1 MLRSLLLASVALA
14 TSATAALA
22 QTPAAAPA
30 PAAPAAPAAPPVLSQ
45 VVVYD
50 ANQLISQSAAGADMR
65 TKLTAINDQI
75 RRELEPDQRQLQS
88 ELAAIR
94 GTSVADAQTP
104 AAQQRQE
111 SFQRLYQQFQAKQ
124 ERLGAV
130 MELTERNALG
140 SFSQALA
147 PVLRATMLARGGLVA
162 MQTSSVDAYVP
173 GIDMTAD
180 LVTRLNAAT
189 RTINVTRATLPTQ
202 GAAPAA
208 SGAPA
213 ATPARPPSATPAPAA
228 PGPLPRQP
236 AAPRPAPP
244 R

>member
-1 MLRSLLLASVALA
+1 MIRNLLLASAAFVA
-14 TSATAALA
+14 TGTTALA
-22 QTPAAAPA
+22 QTPAPAPAPA
-30 PAAPAAPAAPPVLSQ
+30 PAAAPVPSP

-50 ANQLISQSAAGADMR
+50 VNQLITQSAAGTDMR

-94 GTSVADAQTP
+94 ATSVADAQTP

-111 SFQRLYQQFQAKQ
+111 SFQRLYQQFEAKR

-140 SFSQALA
+140 AFSTALA
-147 PVLRATMLARGGLVA
+147 PVLRATMISRNGLVA
-162 MQTSSVDAYVP
+162 MQTGSVDAFVP
-173 GIDMTAD
+173 GIDITTD

-189 RTINVTRATLPTQ
+189 RTIAVTRATLPTQ

-208 SGAPA
+208 GAAP
-213 ATPARPPSATPAPAA
+213 TPTPVPAA
-228 PGPLPRQP
+228 PGALPRQP
-236 AAPRPAPP
+236 ARPTPP

>member
-1 MLRSLLLASVALA
+1 MIRSFLLASVAIA
-14 TSATAALA
+14 ASATAAYA
-22 QTPAAAPA
+22 QTQPAT
-30 PAAPAAPAAPPVLSQ
+30 PAAPAAPVAAPPVLSQ
-45 VVVYD
+45 IVVYD
-50 ANQLISQSAAGADMR
+50 VNQLITQSAAGGDMR

-94 GTSVADAQTP
+94 ATSVADAQAP
-104 AAQQRQE
+104 AAQARQE
-111 SFQRLYQQFQAKQ
+111 SFQRLYAQFQQKQ

-130 MELTERNALG
+130 MELTERNALA

-147 PVLRATMLARGGLVA
+147 PVLRATMLARNGLVA
-162 MQTSSVDAYVP
+162 MQTNNVDAYVP
-173 GIDMTAD
+173 GIEITAD

-189 RTINVTRATLPTQ
+189 RTVTVTRATLPTAAAAPTP

-208 SGAPA
+208 APRPA
-213 ATPARPPSATPAPAA
+213 ATPVPAA

-236 AAPRPAPP
+236 ARPTPP

>member
-1 MLRSLLLASVALA
+1 MIRSILLATVALA
-14 TSATAALA
+14 VSGTAALA
-22 QTPAAAPA
+22 QTPPA
-30 PAAPAAPAAPPVLSQ
+30 AAPAAPVASP

-50 ANQLISQSAAGADMR
+50 VNQLIAQSAAGTDMR
-65 TKLTAINDQI
+65 NKLQAINEQI

-94 GTSVADAQTP
+94 ATSVADAQAP

-111 SFQRLYQQFQAKQ
+111 SFQRLYQQFETKR

-140 SFSQALA
+140 AFSTALA
-147 PVLRATMLARGGLVA
+147 PVLRATMISRNGLVA
-162 MQTSSVDAYVP
+162 LQAGSVDAFVP
-173 GIDMTAD
+173 GIDITAD

-189 RTINVTRATLPTQ
+189 RTIAVTRATLPTQ

-208 SGAPA
+208 PAA
-213 ATPARPPSATPAPAA
+213 ATPTPVPAA
-228 PGPLPRQP
+228 PGALPRQP
-236 AAPRPAPP
+236 ARPTPP

>member
-1 MLRSLLLASVALA
+1 MIRSLLLASVAIAASA
-14 TSATAALA
+14 TSAFA
-22 QTPAAAPA
+22 QTP
-30 PAAPAAPAAPPVLSQ
+30 PAAPAAAPPVLSQ
-45 VVVYD
+45 IVVYD
-50 ANQLISQSAAGADMR
+50 VNQLITQSAAGIDMR
-65 TKLTAINDQI
+65 AKLQAINEQI

-88 ELAAIR
+88 ELTAIR

-111 SFQRLYQQFQAKQ
+111 SFQRLYAQFQQKQ

-140 SFSQALA
+140 TFSQALA
-147 PVLRATMLARGGLVA
+147 PVLRATMLARNALVA
-162 MQTSSVDAYVP
+162 MQTSNVDAYVP
-173 GIDMTAD
+173 GIEITAD
-180 LVTRLNAAT
+180 VVTRLNATT

-208 SGAPA
+208 GAAAPA
-213 ATPARPPSATPAPAA
+213 ATPVPA
-228 PGPLPRQP
+228 GGTLPRQP
-236 AAPRPAPP
+236 ARPTPP

>member
-1 MLRSLLLASVALA
+1 MIRSILLASAALIA
-14 TSATAALA
+14 SSTAAFA
-22 QTPAAAPA
+22 QTPTPVPAAPPA
-30 PAAPAAPAAPPVLSQ
+30 PAAPVASP

-50 ANQLISQSAAGADMR
+50 VNQLITQSAAGGDMR
-65 TKLTAINDQI
+65 TKLSAINDQI

-94 GTSVADAQTP
+94 ATSVADAQTP

-111 SFQRLYQQFQAKQ
+111 SFQRLYQQFEAKR
-124 ERLGAV
+124 ERLGAI

-140 SFSQALA
+140 SFSTALA
-147 PVLRATMLARGGLVA
+147 PVLRATMIARNGLVA
-162 MQTSSVDAYVP
+162 LQAGSVDAFVP
-173 GIDMTAD
+173 GIDITAD

-189 RTINVTRATLPTQ
+189 RTVAVTRATLPTQ

-208 SGAPA
+208 GTPTPTPTPVPVPGALPRA
-213 ATPARPPSATPAPAA
+213 PARPT
-228 PGPLPRQP
+228 
-236 AAPRPAPP
+236 PP

>member
-1 MLRSLLLASVALA
+1 MIRSLLLASVALFA
-14 TSATAALA
+14 SGTAAFA
-22 QTPAAAPA
+22 QT
-30 PAAPAAPAAPPVLSQ
+30 PAAPAAPAAAAPVASP

-50 ANQLISQSAAGADMR
+50 VNQLITQSAAGIDMR

-88 ELAAIR
+88 EIAAIR
-94 GTSVADAQTP
+94 ATSVADAQTP

-111 SFQRLYQQFQAKQ
+111 NVQRLYQQFEAKR

-140 SFSQALA
+140 AFSTALA
-147 PVLRATMLARGGLVA
+147 PVLRATMIARNGLVA
-162 MQTSSVDAYVP
+162 MQTGAVDAFVP
-173 GIDMTAD
+173 GIDITAD

-189 RTINVTRATLPTQ
+189 RTIAVTRATLPTQ
-202 GAAPAA
+202 GAAPT
-208 SGAPA
+208 A
-213 ATPARPPSATPAPAA
+213 ATPAGATPTPVPAPGALPRAPA
-228 PGPLPRQP
+228 
-236 AAPRPAPP
+236 RPTPP

>member
-1 MLRSLLLASVALA
+1 MIRSILLASAALIA
-14 TSATAALA
+14 SSTAAFA
-22 QTPAAAPA
+22 QTPTPV
-30 PAAPAAPAAPPVLSQ
+30 PAAPAAPAAPVASP

-50 ANQLISQSAAGADMR
+50 VNQLITQSAAGGDMR
-65 TKLTAINDQI
+65 TKLSAINDQI

-94 GTSVADAQTP
+94 ATSVADAQTP

-111 SFQRLYQQFQAKQ
+111 SFQRLYQQFEAKR
-124 ERLGAV
+124 ERLGAI

-140 SFSQALA
+140 SFSTALA
-147 PVLRATMLARGGLVA
+147 PVLRATMIARNGLVA
-162 MQTSSVDAYVP
+162 LQAGSVDAFVP
-173 GIDMTAD
+173 GIDITAD

-189 RTINVTRATLPTQ
+189 RTVAVTRATLPTQ

-208 SGAPA
+208 GTPTPTPTPVPVPGALPRA
-213 ATPARPPSATPAPAA
+213 PARPT
-228 PGPLPRQP
+228 
-236 AAPRPAPP
+236 PP

>member
-1 MLRSLLLASVALA
+1 MIRSFLLASVAIA
-14 TSATAALA
+14 VSGSAAFA
-22 QTPAAAPA
+22 QAPAPAPAAAPA
-30 PAAPAAPAAPPVLSQ
+30 ARPAPVAAAPVPSPI
-45 VVVYD
+45 VVYD
-50 ANQLISQSAAGADMR
+50 VNQLITQSAAGVDMR

-94 GTSVADAQTP
+94 ATSVADAQAP

-111 SFQRLYQQFQAKQ
+111 SFQRLYAQFQQKQ

-140 SFSQALA
+140 AFSTALA
-147 PVLRATMLARGGLVA
+147 PALRATMLARNGLVA
-162 MQTSSVDAYVP
+162 MQAQSVDAYVP
-173 GIDMTAD
+173 GIDITAD

-189 RTINVTRATLPTQ
+189 RTVAVTRATLPTQ

-208 SGAPA
+208 APA
-213 ATPARPPSATPAPAA
+213 AGAPTPVPAA
-228 PGPLPRQP
+228 PGALPRQP
-236 AAPRPAPP
+236 ARPTPP

>member
-1 MLRSLLLASVALA
+1 MFRSILLAGFALVA
-14 TSATAALA
+14 TSGTAFA

-30 PAAPAAPAAPPVLSQ
+30 TPTPAPAPAPPVASP

-50 ANQLISQSAAGADMR
+50 VNQLITQSAAGADMR
-65 TKLTAINDQI
+65 TKLQAINDQI
-75 RRELEPDQRQLQS
+75 RRELEPDQRQLTS

-94 GTSVADAQTP
+94 ATSVADAQTP

-111 SFQRLYQQFQAKQ
+111 SFQRLYQQFEAKR

-140 SFSQALA
+140 AFSTALA

-162 MQTSSVDAYVP
+162 MQASSVDAYVP

-189 RTINVTRATLPTQ
+189 RTIAVTRATLPTQ
-202 GAAPAA
+202 GAA
-208 SGAPA
+208 APA
-213 ATPARPPSATPAPAA
+213 AGAAPTPVPVPPAA
-228 PGPLPRQP
+228 GALPRQP
-236 AAPRPAPP
+236 TRPAPP

>member
-1 MLRSLLLASVALA
+1 MIRSFLLASAALVA
-14 TSATAALA
+14 SGSAALA

-30 PAAPAAPAAPPVLSQ
+30 PAPAAAPVPSP

-50 ANQLISQSAAGADMR
+50 VNQLITQSAAGTDMR

-94 GTSVADAQTP
+94 ATSVADAQTP

-111 SFQRLYQQFQAKQ
+111 SFQRLYQQFEAKR
-124 ERLGAV
+124 ERLGAI

-140 SFSQALA
+140 SFSTALA
-147 PVLRATMLARGGLVA
+147 PVLRATMISRNGLVA
-162 MQTSSVDAYVP
+162 LQAGSVDAFVP
-173 GIDMTAD
+173 GIDITAD

-189 RTINVTRATLPTQ
+189 RTIAVTRATLPTQ
-202 GAAPAA
+202 GAAPATGA
-208 SGAPA
+208 APA
-213 ATPARPPSATPAPAA
+213 AGTPTPVPAPGA
-228 PGPLPRQP
+228 LPRQP
-236 AAPRPAPP
+236 ARPTPP

>member
-1 MLRSLLLASVALA
+1 MIRSLLLASVAVA
-14 TSATAALA
+14 ASASAALA
-22 QTPAAAPA
+22 QTA
-30 PAAPAAPAAPPVLSQ
+30 PAAPVAAAAPVPSQ
-45 VVVYD
+45 IVVYD
-50 ANQLISQSAAGADMR
+50 VNQLITQSAAGGDMR

-94 GTSVADAQTP
+94 ATSVADAQAP

-111 SFQRLYQQFQAKQ
+111 SFQRLYQQFQQKQ
-124 ERLGAV
+124 ERLSAV

-147 PVLRATMLARGGLVA
+147 PILRATMLARNGLVA
-162 MQTSSVDAYVP
+162 MQTGSVDAYVP
-173 GIDMTAD
+173 GIEITAD
-180 LVTRLNAAT
+180 LVTRMNAAT
-189 RTINVTRATLPTQ
+189 RTVTVTRATLPTQ

-208 SGAPA
+208 GA
-213 ATPARPPSATPAPAA
+213 ATPANPARPGATPVPA

-236 AAPRPAPP
+236 ARPVTPP